1 MMPVDVSLIPGYY
14 KHKYKFKVES
24 VQDFVGKVRK
34 AAICDKFF
42 SYNDQQ
48 FAGLASL
55 FQDFYEYVREELE
68 KDPLLNKNVN
78 ENIQEIAEYVMFNLH
93 AEFFYCQ
100 AKSPEE
106 IRF

>member
-42 SYNDQQ
+42 SYND
-48 FAGLASL
+48 
-55 FQDFYEYVREELE
+55 
-68 KDPLLNKNVN
+68 
-78 ENIQEIAEYVMFNLH
+78 
-93 AEFFYCQ
+93 
-100 AKSPEE
+100 
-106 IRF
+106 